1 MQDVDDEPLGVA
13 RVDFTEDEERG
24 LGRLAST
31 LQLVGLLQIV
41 LAGLAFVLAS
51 IGVLLGAWSL
61 SPLFLLITGLGLA
74 YVGLPIWQGVMLRE
88 SGELLGRVAG
98 SDDDDQE
105 HLASAF
111 RRLRVVFMIELGLGL
126 WQAVR
131 TWM

>member
-111 RRLRVVFMIELGLGL
+111 RRLRVVFMIELVLGL